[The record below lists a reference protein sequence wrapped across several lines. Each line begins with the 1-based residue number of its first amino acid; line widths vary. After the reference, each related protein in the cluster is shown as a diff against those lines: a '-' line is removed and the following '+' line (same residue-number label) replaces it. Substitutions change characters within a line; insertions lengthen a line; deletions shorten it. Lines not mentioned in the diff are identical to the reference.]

1 MSDDESGKPKKGNG
15 KKNKKEVEEE
25 ENSDDEKPKPKP
37 KSKGKKDKKVLIK
50 FFRKGC
56 SQFLVRAQ
64 VRNSAIH
71 QNGLFSSFYSLLIQA
86 IL

>member
-15 KKNKKEVEEE
+15 KKSKKEVEEE

-37 KSKGKKDKKVLIK
+37 KSKGKKDKKVPIK

-64 VRNSAIH
+64 WQWSASPQWIRTAC
-71 QNGLFSSFYSLLIQA
+71 LRVSTLS
-86 IL
+86 

>member
-1 MSDDESGKPKKGNG
+1 MSDDESGKPKKG

-37 KSKGKKDKKVLIK
+37 KSKGKKDKKVPIK
-50 FFRKGC
+50 YFRKGC

-64 VRNSAIH
+64 VRISTMY